1 MEKGM
6 ATVTSD
12 TLELTESLK
21 KAGIS
26 AEQAEAVVRAIAKAQ
41 DHLLTKTDLET
52 PLLPLRTDLAVLKWM
67 MGVLLAGVIALVL
80 KTFF

>member
-1 MEKGM
+1 M
-6 ATVTSD
+6 ATATFD

-26 AEQAEAVVRAIAKAQ
+26 AEQAEAGVQAIAKAQ
-41 DHLLTKTDLET
+41 DQLLTKTDLET
-52 PLLPLRTDLAVLKWM
+52 SLMPLRTDLAVLKWM

-80 KTFF
+80 KTFI